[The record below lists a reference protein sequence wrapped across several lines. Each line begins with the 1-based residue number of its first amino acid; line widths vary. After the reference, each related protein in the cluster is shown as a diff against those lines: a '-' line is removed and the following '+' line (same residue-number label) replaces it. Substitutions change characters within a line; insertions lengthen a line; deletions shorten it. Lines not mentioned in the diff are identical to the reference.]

1 MKTKSLFYGF
11 AAALLL
17 AGCGPTTTS
26 SQSASP
32 SESETPTETST
43 PTSSSPTSSSSS
55 SSEEEDGLNEEG
67 FPKEWES
74 YDLKTASELLT
85 IGNALTGED
94 PTSESYYMAAYVEA
108 VTNPTYG
115 NMDISDSTGELKI
128 YGLYSEDGSVRYD
141 KMETKPV
148 AGDFILIS
156 GPIKNFKGTIEF
168 EDAKLIDL
176 YHPKPNLDPEDYE
189 FSTIAEVREAED
201 GETIKTKGTVLRFTY
216 NTNLNKIGFVMAD
229 NTASIYVY
237 DSQIAPQVEEGEEV
251 TILGTKD
258 YWILD
263 SEADNAEK
271 HGYQGCNQI
280 AECVLVDHKAA
291 AAFDYD
297 SIAKETTVKEVLETP
312 FTTDITSVLYK
323 SQAYISKSE
332 GGNFVNYY
340 INDLDEKTG
349 QYVYTQA
356 SGRDFEWMDEYVD
369 KFVNIYYVALNAKMT
384 ESGGNWRLL
393 PIAVSDEPFVF
404 DKGYATEFA
413 IEYYAAPQFGT
424 LYAGDPNLEVITSV
438 SSEKLNFGT
447 VNIAYSSSDE
457 DVAYFTTEAGVTT
470 FHVNYQA
477 NSEATIT
484 IKATLDGQK
493 EYTRDLEIKAIDYA
507 TVETDSVADAIASQD
522 GDKLTIRAKV
532 GPSLV
537 NKKGFYLIDESG
549 VIATELAG
557 GDEAFDGTF
566 DIGDTVVIEGTRGFN
581 GTNNTQIR
589 LYDASIV
596 ANIYGEDMYSTASFI
611 TGRTLA
617 DMQSAEF
624 TPGMTASVYVLTG
637 VSVTKSSGM
646 YPTYYLNQAGN
657 EKGLQLYSS
666 SASQYAWLD
675 AFVGKEVEVAVA
687 PCDWNSKGMKGCVLS
702 VKDGEQVTYNTLN
715 FPSK

>member
-94 PTSESYYMAAYVEA
+94 PTSESYYMAAYIDS

-115 NMDISDSTGELKI
+115 NMDISDSTGELEI
-128 YGLYSEDGSVRYD
+128 YGLYSKDGSVRYD
-141 KMETKPV
+141 KLETKPV

-156 GPIKNFKGTIEF
+156 GPIKNFNGTIEF
-168 EDAKLIDL
+168 ENAHL
-176 YHPKPNLDPEDYE
+176 LDIYTPVPSVDPDDYE
-189 FSTIAEVREAED
+189 FSTIAEARDVKKGTAV
-201 GETIKTKGTVLRFTY
+201 KVKGTVLRFTY
-216 NTNLNKIGFVMAD
+216 NTNLSATGFVMAD
-229 NTASIYVY
+229 STASIYVY
-237 DSQIAPQVEEGEEV
+237 DSQIAPQVNEGEEV
-251 TILGTKD
+251 TLIASKD

-263 SEADNAEK
+263 DEVSFAEK
-271 HGYQGCNQI
+271 HGYAGCNQLT
-280 AECVLVDHKAA
+280 ACTLVEHKAA
-291 AAFDYD
+291 EQFDYD
-297 SIAKETTVKEVLETP
+297 SIAKEATVKEVLETP

-323 SQAYISKSE
+323 SQAYIGKSE

-404 DKGYATEFA
+404 DMGYATEFA
-413 IEYYAAPQFGT
+413 VEYFAAPQFGS
-424 LYAGDPNLEVITSV
+424 LYAGDPKLKVITSV

-447 VNIAYSSSDE
+447 VNLTYTSSNE
-457 DVAYFTTEAGVTT
+457 DVAYFATEEGGTV

-493 EYTRDLEIKAIDYA
+493 EYTRSIDIKAVDYETMDA
-507 TVETDSVADAIASQD
+507 VTVKEAIEAKD
-522 GDKLTIRAKV
+522 GDKLTIRAYV
-532 GPSLV
+532 GPSVV
-537 NKKGFYLIDESG
+537 NKNGFYLIDETG
-549 VIATELAG
+549 VIATELLG
-557 GDEAFDGTF
+557 SDAFDGTF
-566 DIGDTVVIEGTRGFN
+566 TIGDRVVVEATRGFYGN
-581 GTNNTQIR
+581 GNTQIR
-589 LYDASIV
+589 LYDATIV
-596 ANIYGEDMYSTASFI
+596 GNLYGDGAYPTDSFV
-611 TGRTLA
+611 TGKTIADLQAMDLSA
-617 DMQSAEF
+617 DM
-624 TPGMTASVYVLTG
+624 TARAYVLTD
-637 VSVTKSSGM
+637 VTISKSSGM

-657 EKGLQLYSS
+657 DQGIQLYSS
-666 SASQYAWLD
+666 SAAQYAWLD
-675 AFVGKEVEVAVA
+675 AFDGKQVEVTMA
-687 PCDWNSKGMKGCVLS
+687 PCNWNAKTYVRGCVLS